1 MKKKIICALLSA
13 LLVVSLL
20 TGCGEGDA
28 SSSDIQ
34 SGDTSQSEHAGK
46 EPTRNPEYDT
56 RMQSPF
62 LDQSYLSDKNPLV
75 SDMSWESYYIQVAP
89 AYDTA
94 DAASYIS
101 DMPSVRSLIDTAN
114 DSAGLNC
121 FGASRPSDVSL
132 QALQS
137 EIDKLSADNH
147 KVSLIMVDLSTK
159 SGVGYCSDIPMCTQS
174 TVKSVYVG
182 SLIRDNPQALA
193 DNGQLMHDA
202 IVFSSNPAYDKL
214 RELYGSDCL
223 VKWCEEVG
231 VDPGFATERN
241 YPRSYNARDMLKLWT
256 RLYCFFNSGEDVS
269 NFGAYYADTSC
280 SATKKQLGDRY
291 PVQTKAGWES
301 GVYEDQN
308 YSSANIVTDEYTD
321 GNPENNECAINDTGV
336 VYTLQGPYLFVI
348 YTNLPFGVYK
358 DYVTENPLYDLTEAL
373 FNVQQS
379 LHE

>member
-159 SGVGYCSDIPMCTQS
+159 SGVHPEHRE
-174 TVKSVYVG
+174 VG
-182 SLIRDNPQALA
+182 LCRLA
-193 DNGQLMHDA
+193 DPRQSPGARRQRSAHARRDC
-202 IVFSSNPAYDKL
+202 VFLES
-214 RELYGSDCL
+214 
-223 VKWCEEVG
+223 
-231 VDPGFATERN
+231 
-241 YPRSYNARDMLKLWT
+241 
-256 RLYCFFNSGEDVS
+256 RL
-269 NFGAYYADTSC
+269 
-280 SATKKQLGDRY
+280 
-291 PVQTKAGWES
+291 
-301 GVYEDQN
+301 
-308 YSSANIVTDEYTD
+308 
-321 GNPENNECAINDTGV
+321 
-336 VYTLQGPYLFVI
+336 
-348 YTNLPFGVYK
+348 
-358 DYVTENPLYDLTEAL
+358 
-373 FNVQQS
+373 
-379 LHE
+379 